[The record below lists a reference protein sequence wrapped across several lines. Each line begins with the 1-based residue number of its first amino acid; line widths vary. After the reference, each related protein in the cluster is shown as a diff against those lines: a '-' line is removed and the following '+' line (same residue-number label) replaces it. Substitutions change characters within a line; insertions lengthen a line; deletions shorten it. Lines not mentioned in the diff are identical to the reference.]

1 MTYDFTSIMER
12 HGMDAIAVDALGS
25 GGMAPDAPAE
35 GFDAIPMWV
44 ADMNFPTAPSI
55 TRAMAERIQHPAFG
69 YFSPRDEYYQAII
82 DWDRVKRE
90 NVTALIE
97 VKVVPQSIDGFDRI
111 AERIYQYDEVES
123 MYLMSGSFDLTVII
137 SGRTLREVA
146 QFVGERLAPLEGV
159 TGTATHFI
167 LKKYK
172 EKHLVFRRP
181 EPQEREFVF
190 S

>member
-1 MTYDFTSIMER
+1 MEKLLELLEQDCTLSVDQLAAAA
-12 HGMDAIAVDALGS
+12 GIPVEEAKAAVKRYEKERVILG
-25 GGMAPDAPAE
+25 
-35 GFDAIPMWV
+35 
-44 ADMNFPTAPSI
+44 
-55 TRAMAERIQHPAFG
+55 
-69 YFSPRDEYYQAII
+69 YKAII
-82 DWDRVKRE
+82 DWDRAERE

-97 VKVVPQSIDGFDRI
+97 VKVVPQSVDGFDRI

-146 QFVGERLAPLEGV
+146 QFVGERLAPIQGV

-172 EKHLVFRRP
+172 EKHLVFR
-181 EPQEREFVF
+181 PQDTEKREYIFI
-190 S
+190 

>member
-1 MTYDFTSIMER
+1 
-12 HGMDAIAVDALGS
+12 
-25 GGMAPDAPAE
+25 MAKLLQLLEEDCTLTPEQLAS
-35 GFDAIPMWV
+35 M
-44 ADMNFPTAPSI
+44 ADMTVEDVKAAI
-55 TRAMAERIQHPAFG
+55 KQYEEKRIILG
-69 YFSPRDEYYQAII
+69 YKAIV
-82 DWDRVKRE
+82 DWDRTDRE
-90 NVTALIE
+90 AVTALIE

-111 AERIYQYDEVES
+111 AERIYQYEEVES

-146 QFVGERLAPLEGV
+146 QFVGERLATIEGV